1 MFPIFKI
8 YHKKNKRETQHIYVF
23 LSHELG
29 KTIDILQD
37 DLFHSRKE
45 KLLSIFTPTELD
57 SILEES
63 IPVHFIDEPIYID
76 DNISTI
82 KRKIIENTDLVLS
95 FPEIYLFGIDTKKFN
110 IQTLYYQLTHDEELP
125 LTKQRM
131 IQFIQNFVDF
141 NMDNF
146 STIEQ
151 EEYSMEDLFPFTEEV
166 MKIKIAIGQ
175 KFIIKNEY
183 PFTVSP
189 FDRIESDPLLEKYV
203 TKITSTDNDKLL
215 FTYGNLLNN
224 NLFMCT
230 AEDVLTKAKKKNESA
245 KMMIQIYFPLL
256 YKENIESL
264 EQLRANKEMLL
275 EKNKKMIDDNFQ
287 QYTNTINFFYEL
299 YSNKDAPLPSIS
311 YGIKRLHFIIH
322 PPAIVNFPV
331 DIIFKLINTT
341 LNIPM
346 LRWNPGSRRENIY
359 RLYAPQTATDGRKI
373 PYLTKSDI
381 IKVRRFGI
389 SQESITLLIEDVI
402 ICNFYKNGTISIQT
416 YPEFSTIQT
425 VDSVQIMIKKFL
437 NPVLNKIKTYL
448 EQSGYSYFNFES
460 LYEKNIEVVEL
471 TYIYTTTLDHKSSL
485 DKIKLYR
492 GCVSSVF
499 NILDDDI
506 SDLKLIFKRI
516 SNFNEMD
523 SIDAFIT
530 FLNIQGVGPENI
542 IRQIEENFRLT
553 NQNAVLKYS
562 AWVGQRQV
570 ERDKN
575 RKIRVKD
582 HPGFPIDV
590 FWKNHEVVIEV
601 KNIDNINYLR
611 TLPVYLNSLI
621 KLVQY
626 ENIIVIAAERTK
638 LTEQITQICKK
649 KEAQIQTAFPDIH
662 AQAETNFADQPKITV
677 NDGEINF
684 DDYEV
689 DEDLL
694 DMFGGEDDS
703 SQETTQNSYS
713 KSDSDDAADSSLKSL
728 SSFEEDEQK
737 ESELSN
743 DDSGGGGGGGETSA
757 LSTIEEEKHRNCKDI
772 EGESLHNPYY
782 FQQKLEKKDPIL
794 FLKQKQGKFKQY
806 SRMCAENIRRQPVVL
821 SQREFEKIRD
831 NSPGKIKSAIRYGSS
846 ESKQNW
852 YVCPQYWCLSE
863 NKPLTKED
871 LDNAKRDNIKLCGN
885 SIDPYKNI
893 IPPHKKEIPSG
904 KCIYSFIDFGQKKQ
918 KQVKET
924 LYPSFL
930 KLGSHPNPKLC
941 VPCCFNKL
949 SKTQEQKNKKCAT
962 EEWIADGKQTKSKIT
977 TKYRKTKTH
986 VIKESNKT
994 PLDKGEWGYLPLNI
1008 YDFFTNPLYQS

>member
-1 MFPIFKI
+1 MFPTFKI
-8 YHKKNKRETQHIYVF
+8 YQKKNRTETQHIYVF
-23 LSHELG
+23 LSSELG
-29 KTIDILQD
+29 KTIDVLQD
-37 DLFHSRKE
+37 ELFNSRKE
-45 KLLSIFTPTELD
+45 KLLSIFTSTELD
-57 SILEES
+57 SIFEKS
-63 IPVHFIDEPIYID
+63 IPVYFIDEPIYID

-82 KRKIIENTDLVLS
+82 KRKIIDNTDLELS
-95 FPEIYLFGIDTKKFN
+95 FPEIYLFGIDIKKFN
-110 IQTLYYQLTHDEELP
+110 IQSLYYQLTHDEELP

-141 NMDNF
+141 NIDDF
-146 STIEQ
+146 LAIGQ
-151 EEYSMEDLFPFTEEV
+151 EEFSMEDLSPFTEEA
-166 MKIKIAIGQ
+166 MKTKFAIGQ

-189 FDRIESDPLLEKYV
+189 FDRIESDPLLEKYA

-215 FTYGNLLNN
+215 FTYGNILNN
-224 NLFMCT
+224 ILFMCT
-230 AEDVLTKAKKKNESA
+230 AEDVLKKAKQKKESA

-256 YKENIESL
+256 YKEKIENL
-264 EQLRANKEMLL
+264 EQLRANKEALL
-275 EKNKKMIDDNFQ
+275 EKNKKMVDENFQ
-287 QYTNTINFFYEL
+287 QYTNSINFFYEL
-299 YSNKDAPLPSIS
+299 YSNENAPLPSIS

-341 LNIPM
+341 LNVPM

-359 RLYAPQTATDGRKI
+359 RLYAPQTSTDGRKI
-373 PYLTKSDI
+373 PYLKKPDI
-381 IKVRRFGI
+381 IKVRRFGTI
-389 SQESITLLIEDVI
+389 QESITLLIEDVI

-416 YPEFSTIQT
+416 YPEFKTIQT
-425 VDSVQIMIKKFL
+425 IDSVQAMIKKTL

-471 TYIYTTTLDHKSSL
+471 TYIYTTSLDHKSSL

-499 NILDDDI
+499 NILDNEI
-506 SDLKLIFKRI
+506 SDLKLMFKRI

-530 FLNIQGVGPENI
+530 FLNIQGVQAENI
-542 IRQIEENFRLT
+542 LKQIEENFRLT
-553 NQNAVLKYS
+553 NHDALLKYS
-562 AWVGQRQV
+562 AWLNQRQV

-582 HPGFPIDV
+582 HPGFPVDI

-601 KNIDNINYLR
+601 KNIDNINYLK

-626 ENIIVIAAERTK
+626 ENIVPIAAVRTK
-638 LTEQITQICKK
+638 LIEQITQICKK
-649 KEAQIQTAFPDIH
+649 KEVNIQTAFPDIH
-662 AQAETNFADQPKITV
+662 AEAETNFADQPKITV
-677 NDGEINF
+677 NDGEIIF
-684 DDYEV
+684 DDSDV

-703 SQETTQNSYS
+703 SADSIQNSS
-713 KSDSDDAADSSLKSL
+713 SQNNSAADSSLKSL

-737 ESELSN
+737 ESDLS
-743 DDSGGGGGGGETSA
+743 DDGGGGGGGRETSA
-757 LSTIEEEKHRNCKDI
+757 LSTIEVEEHRNCEDI
-772 EGESLHNPYY
+772 KGESLHNPYY

-821 SQREFEKIRD
+821 SQKEFQKIKD

-846 ESKQNW
+846 ATKQNW

-871 LDNAKRDNIKLCGN
+871 LDNAKRDKTKLCGN
-885 SIDPYKNI
+885 NIDPYKNI
-893 IPPHKKEIPSG
+893 IPPNKKEIPSG

-924 LYPSFL
+924 LHPSFL

-949 SKTQEQKNKKCAT
+949 SKTQQQKNKKCAT
-962 EEWIADGKQTKSKIT
+962 EEWVAGGIQTKSKIT
-977 TKYRKTKTH
+977 AKYKKTKTN

-994 PLDKGEWGYLPLNI
+994 PLDKG
-1008 YDFFTNPLYQS
+1008 